1 MAGLFSST
9 EQDVLGNIVKERT
22 AANTALGAPYGKYS
36 GIVSTGGMLADI
48 GADAAAGGATGAA
61 DPRMQKMKD
70 AKRIFASVAMTVGN
84 TSSPEFYEALS
95 KELAA
100 NNYPE
105 EATKAA
111 EEASKKRSE
120 GKKEKLT
127 DLQIKEAEVKV
138 SAAEQAAKDA
148 ADSLKTRTNA
158 MNSLF
163 PDASAEVKAAI
174 AGDKELFKTTISE
187 KFKVKDAQTQITT
200 IGDRVK
206 LVNKSTGA
214 EIADL
219 GPAPATAKTTVEV
232 NLGDKGAAAY
242 GAKVGGLVGE
252 QDVALVN
259 SATTAGENLPKI
271 QDTLT
276 LLKKGD
282 PTTGIGADVIN
293 NINRVK
299 AQFLADK
306 KANKRVTDT
315 QVLDALLGSEVF
327 PMIGA
332 LGIGAR
338 GLDTPAEREFLRGV
352 FTGTIQMNKET
363 LIKLTETR
371 MKIAERAVKKYNDM
385 LDRGDLN
392 NYQEAQGRKLRRI
405 ELPTQQPGMQTT
417 SSGTSYQIVED

>member
-1 MAGLFSST
+1 MAGLFDT
-9 EQDVLGNIVKERT
+9 TNDPMAQVMAQRQK
-22 AANTALGAPYGKYS
+22 ANQALGSPYGKYG
-36 GIVSTGGMLADI
+36 GIVQAGGMFADTM
-48 GADAAAGGATGAA
+48 ADAIAGGGYGSS
-61 DPRMQKMKD
+61 DPTIQKSTELK
-70 AKRIFASVAMTVGN
+70 KIVAVVSQQFPGQTN
-84 TSSPEFYEALS
+84 TPDFYKAVALAVQD
-95 KELAA
+95 K
-100 NNYPE
+100 YPE
-105 EATKAA
+105 KAQEAMDKARQIEQEQQKA
-111 EEASKKRSE
+111 
-120 GKKEKLT
+120 KLT
-127 DLQIKEAEVKV
+127 GLQIEG
-138 SAAEQAAKDA
+138 EQSKLDEDKAAKDA
-148 ADSLKTRTNA
+148 EAKGLQTRQSA
-158 MNSLF
+158 SSVLF
-163 PDASAEVKAAI
+163 PDSPQELRDAI
-174 AGDKELFKTTISE
+174 AADKQLFSTAVTE
-187 KFKVKDAQTQITT
+187 KLKVKDTKTKLATAGGRVLLIDEKGNT
-200 IGDRVK
+200 IK
-206 LVNKSTGA
+206 
-214 EIADL
+214 DL
-219 GPAPATAKTTVEV
+219 GAAPAQAKTTVEV

-242 GAKVGGLVGE
+242 GAKVGGLVAE

-259 SATTAGENLPKI
+259 SATTAGESLPKI

-293 NINRVK
+293 NIDRVK
-299 AQFLADK
+299 SQFLADK
-306 KANKRVTDT
+306 KAGKRVTDT

-392 NYQEAQGRKLRRI
+392 NYQESQGRKLRRI

>member
-127 DLQIKEAEVKV
+127 DLQIKEAAVKV

-148 ADSLKTRTNA
+148 ADSLKTRTSA

-163 PDASAEVKAAI
+163 PDASTEVKEAI
-174 AGDKELFKTTISE
+174 ARNQELFNTTISE
-187 KFKVKDAQTQITT
+187 KFKVKDTKTKLATAGGRVLLIDDKGNT
-200 IGDRVK
+200 IK
-206 LVNKSTGA
+206 
-214 EIADL
+214 DL
-219 GPAPATAKTTVEV
+219 GAAPAQAKTTVEV

-259 SATTAGENLPKI
+259 SAVTAGESLPKI

-282 PTTGIGADVIN
+282 PTTGIGADVIT
-293 NINRVK
+293 NIDRVK
-299 AQFLADK
+299 SQFLADK
-306 KANKRVTDT
+306 KAGKRVTDT

-352 FTGTIQMNKET
+352 FTGTIQMNKDT

-385 LDRGDLN
+385 LERGDLN